1 MSIDAPV
8 EVAALTTEHP
18 PVLKTQLPL
27 LLLLSFTIT
36 VGLCLQ
42 GLFSPLQEAAKSEMG
57 LSDRQLGLLQ
67 GVAVAVPLAL
77 LALPLGRLTDSGRRV
92 PLLFALAAAWTAGTI
107 GTAFAPEFWSL
118 FAARMLAG
126 LGLLAIPV
134 VISIGADLSTPETRG
149 RSMFV
154 LGVGKTIGQAAA
166 FALGGAVFAWAL
178 SETGVFGLTPWRAVH
193 LVFGVA
199 SALLLI
205 PLMTLKEPARH
216 EVGLAGAG
224 GGQALGPAMRAIWE
238 RRAFLVPLYLGYA
251 AVIMADVAAA
261 VWAAPVLQRF
271 YGQEPA
277 EFAGWMGAV
286 LLGSGVLGGLLGGVL
301 ADLGHRS
308 KMRGGLMIGAVVA
321 AALGVP
327 AAAFS
332 IMPSVP
338 LFALALGALLLA
350 GAVMGLITATAMALV
365 IPNEIRGVC
374 LAFLMIIGGVVGFGI
389 APTLVTFGSDAL
401 GGEQHLAQALAI
413 VGVTTSALSVI
424 AFGLA
429 TINTPL
435 KPARS

>member
-1 MSIDAPV
+1 MSIDAPL
-8 EVAALTTEHP
+8 EVAALTAEPT
-18 PVLKTQLPL
+18 PVRRTHLPL
-27 LLLLSFTIT
+27 LLLLSLTIA

-42 GLFSPLQEAAKSEMG
+42 GLFSPLQEAAKAELG

-77 LALPLGRLTDSGRRV
+77 FALPLGRMTDSGRRV
-92 PLLFALAAAWTAGTI
+92 PLLMALAAAWTLGTI
-107 GTAFAPEFWSL
+107 ATAFAPEFWSL

-134 VISIGADLSTPETRG
+134 AISIGADLSTPETRG

-166 FALGGAVFAWAL
+166 FALGGALFAWAI
-178 SETGVFGLTPWRAVH
+178 SRTGVFGLSPWRAVH
-193 LVFGVA
+193 LVFGLA

-205 PLMTLKEPARH
+205 PLMTLKEPPRH
-216 EVGLAGAG
+216 EVGG

-238 RRAFLVPLYLGYA
+238 RRAFLGPLYLGYT

-277 EFAGWMGAV
+277 DFAGWMGAV

-308 KMRGGLMIGAVVA
+308 RMRGGLMAGAVVA
-321 AALGVP
+321 AVAGTP
-327 AAAFS
+327 AAAFA

-374 LAFLMIIGGVVGFGI
+374 LAFLMIVGGVVGFGV

-401 GGEQHLAQALAI
+401 GGEQHLAQALTV
-413 VGVTTSALSVI
+413 VGVTASAFSV
-424 AFGLA
+424 LA
-429 TINTPL
+429 LLLAMINTPA
-435 KPARS
+435 KPARP